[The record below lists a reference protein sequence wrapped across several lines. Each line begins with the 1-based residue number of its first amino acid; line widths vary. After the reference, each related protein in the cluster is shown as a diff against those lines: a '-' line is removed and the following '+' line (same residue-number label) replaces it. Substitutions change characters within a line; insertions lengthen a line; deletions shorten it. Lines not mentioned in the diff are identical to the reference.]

1 MQAHI
6 QYTTAKKTRP
16 TLTTTP

>member
-6 QYTTAKKTRP
+6 KYTTAKKTRP